1 MGFHVDMSELLKLKK
16 AYMDSAQKAE
26 NQLDAA
32 KNKMNEII
40 TSNSM
45 YGEVGKAINNEINNS
60 HNAIIVGLKNAY
72 TIMDADFTQT
82 LQAFQDGVGET
93 SETGILDEEV
103 MSQTK
108 TKLTNANTKHSE
120 YESNISQIYTDINDL
135 ISLSSPSST
144 VSSSITNASNVL
156 SNAITKVNSFDTAQY
171 QFSTDSLLTALAS
184 QIEIGNGI
192 QGLSYTD
199 PRFVEIVG
207 HSELAEGIK
216 KVDDQITQAKKEQE
230 EAIKKAKQAEEEW
243 KKNHPVQA
251 WIKEAKDNFGQ
262 WWDSVKEATKNIDIP
277 VLRETL
283 LVLEGVVGGLG
294 GLIGDVAY
302 LAAELDQLIH
312 EVGLVSLEK
321 VTGLDVAPDW
331 MEQDVNGAVKNI
343 QNVGDFLSKNLT
355 LENGKKILDYS
366 WDLLTDE
373 RTRAQA
379 LRDTQRA
386 IGQLWDDFSKDGWYN
401 TGGVIFEVG
410 SWFVG
415 AGELK
420 AGLTAA
426 KGTKTFLEGAR
437 LFTSTVTKQ
446 AVKNADDMT
455 RSLARLATRGPSKT
469 KAAAKSVMNFITDP
483 KSTLSHLGD
492 EFGKLRS
499 AAGKW
504 GDNLAEVSPSYHAFR
519 ESFRNGLS
527 NLGDNFAYANAHF
540 SDDFSRSGARVYNM
554 SADTGRGARKVTT
567 EFGKE
572 ASEQLAKHSDDVARG
587 VKETAE
593 QASKKARQEFS
604 KEASEQLA
612 KHSDDVVR
620 GMKEAAEQAGKKV
633 RQEFSE
639 EASEQLAKHGD
650 DVARGSEAV
659 SGDAGREIKPRKL
672 TRKEKKLYKRPSGYR
687 KGMRDQVWE
696 TAKNDDGVVLD
707 PLTNKVIDKSEAW
720 DMGHKPGYEFW
731 KHQQSAAERG
741 ISRKQFLDEYHNVD
755 HFRPELPISNR
766 SHKGEIG
773 SNLYYGP

>member
-16 AYMDSAQKAE
+16 TYMDSAQKAE

-135 ISLSSPSST
+135 ISLSSPSSK

-156 SNAITKVNSFDTAQY
+156 SNAITKVNNFDTAQY

-483 KSTLSHLGD
+483 KSALSHLGD

-554 SADTGRGARKVTT
+554 SADTGRGARKVTA

-572 ASEQLAKHSDDVARG
+572 ASEQLAKHSDDVAKG
-587 VKETAE
+587 LEETGEQFSKNVAE
-593 QASKKARQEFS
+593 EFVNGKFTDPEVQARYERYLKKKAKQGKPARDPMDWKEVSDRMAKIRNQGRQYELEKLEEFKEIARDVEEQVTIKVVDSEGNIVRTRVDAIGYDKKTGELLIREFKSS
-604 KEASEQLA
+604 KMA
-612 KHSDDVVR
+612 
-620 GMKEAAEQAGKKV
+620 
-633 RQEFSE
+633 
-639 EASEQLAKHGD
+639 
-650 DVARGSEAV
+650 
-659 SGDAGREIKPRKL
+659 
-672 TRKEKKLYKRPSGYR
+672 
-687 KGMRDQVWE
+687 
-696 TAKNDDGVVLD
+696 
-707 PLTNKVIDKSEAW
+707 PLTDNQTAAFEMIGKGADARVVGKGKGIFKGGFEIPAYTEIRVI
-720 DMGHKPGYEFW
+720 
-731 KHQQSAAERG
+731 
-741 ISRKQFLDEYHNVD
+741 
-755 HFRPELPISNR
+755 RPD
-766 SHKGEIG
+766 
-773 SNLYYGP
+773 

>member
-16 AYMDSAQKAE
+16 TYMDSAQKAE

-135 ISLSSPSST
+135 ISLSSPSSK
-144 VSSSITNASNVL
+144 VSSSITNANNVL

-469 KAAAKSVMNFITDP
+469 KAVAKSVMNFITDP
-483 KSTLSHLGD
+483 KSALSHLGD

-554 SADTGRGARKVTT
+554 AADTGRGARKVTT

-572 ASEQLAKHSDDVARG
+572 ASEHLAKHSDDVAKGLEETGEQFSKNVAEEFVNGKFTDPEVQARYERYLKKKAKQG
-587 VKETAE
+587 KPARDPMDWKEVSDRMAKIRNQGRQYELEKLEEFKEIARDVEEQVTIKVVDSEGNIVRTRVDAIGYNKETGE
-593 QASKKARQEFS
+593 LLIREFKSSKMAPLTDNQTAAFEMIRKGADAR
-604 KEASEQLA
+604 
-612 KHSDDVVR
+612 VV
-620 GMKEAAEQAGKKV
+620 GKGKGIFKGGF
-633 RQEFSE
+633 EIP
-639 EASEQLAKHGD
+639 AYT
-650 DVARGSEAV
+650 
-659 SGDAGREIKPRKL
+659 EIKVI
-672 TRKEKKLYKRPSGYR
+672 RP
-687 KGMRDQVWE
+687 D
-696 TAKNDDGVVLD
+696 
-707 PLTNKVIDKSEAW
+707 
-720 DMGHKPGYEFW
+720 
-731 KHQQSAAERG
+731 
-741 ISRKQFLDEYHNVD
+741 
-755 HFRPELPISNR
+755 
-766 SHKGEIG
+766 
-773 SNLYYGP
+773 